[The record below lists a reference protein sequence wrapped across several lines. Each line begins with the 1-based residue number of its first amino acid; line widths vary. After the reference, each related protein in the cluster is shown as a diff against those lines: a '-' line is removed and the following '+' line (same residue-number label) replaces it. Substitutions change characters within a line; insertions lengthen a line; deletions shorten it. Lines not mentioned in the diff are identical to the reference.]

1 MKSALERGGSG
12 KERDAMSK
20 RDVVVRYAPLVHFVV
35 SRFGLQGR
43 GRSLGLEHN
52 DLVQAG
58 MIGLLDA
65 VERYSPALG
74 VKFETYAVSR
84 IRGTILDEL
93 RRLDWVPRG
102 VYAQHR
108 AYRDAQDQ
116 VIRETGREAA
126 GAEIAA
132 KLSMTEEEYRKFII
146 ESGETMNKDAGWGG
160 ERKGGAEVETIAAET
175 PTPDEQ
181 LSQKQIKQFLMDAI
195 NRLSPRQRAIIAL
208 YYYEGLK
215 FGEIATVL
223 RISESRVSQVHSAI
237 LSNLRGELAALEED
251 L

>member
-1 MKSALERGGSG
+1 MKSAPERDGAG
-12 KERDAMSK
+12 KEQEAKSK
-20 RDVVVRYAPLVHFVV
+20 KDVVVRYAPLVHFVV

-93 RRLDWVPRG
+93 RRLDWVPRA

-116 VIRETGREAA
+116 VIRETGREAV

-132 KLSMTEEEYRKFII
+132 KLSMTEEEYRRFII
-146 ESGETMNKDAGWGG
+146 ESGETMNKDAGWEG
-160 ERKGGAEVETIAAET
+160 ERRSGTEVETIAAES

-195 NRLSPRQRAIIAL
+195 NGLPPRQRAIIAL

-237 LSNLRGELAALEED
+237 LSKLRGELAALEED